1 MENIRPNRAG
11 LALAVLMAGM
21 HLAWSIL
28 VAAGWAQTV
37 MDFIFRLHF
46 IKLTYAI
53 EKFDINIALLL
64 IVITA
69 SIGYIVGWVFAVLW
83 NKLHK

>member
-1 MENIRPNRAG
+1 MEIIRPHRAG
-11 LALAVLMAGM
+11 LILGALLGGM
-21 HLAWSIL
+21 HLAWSLL

-37 MDFIFRLHF
+37 MDFILWLHF

-53 EKFDINIALLL
+53 ENFNIGTALLL
-64 IVITA
+64 IVVTA